1 MRLHHFVAAALISS
15 TAFGAAKYTK
25 KESEITATQTAIS
38 KPTQHTKDT
47 KNQPSITADDVFQ
60 GVGNQ
65 VKSITDAQIKTLQK
79 LVNVTSDSDPEKPDL
94 MFRMAELYAEQEHYY
109 NFRARENDQKV
120 FDAQQK
126 GNEQL
131 ARQLKDQQAK
141 YEKSEKDWL
150 VAAVKQYLAVANNP
164 AYNSYKRMDQ
174 VLFYLAYL
182 LTQQKREDLAR
193 PYFKRLIK
201 DYPKSQYIAY
211 AFLSFGEYYFEQKQ
225 LEDAL
230 KFYDKVLQFP
240 DSPVF
245 GFAKYKEGW
254 VYFNLGD
261 FKQAL
266 ATFIAVIDLAE
277 RGKSKEKLAL
287 GKEAKKDSVRA
298 YARVGTPE
306 KAWPFFQKIGGSYA
320 MTMLEQLG
328 ELYNSQGQFSDA
340 IKIYRQLMTI
350 SPNDVKV
357 CTWENE
363 VLKNVLSMTGAKASP
378 DAVKELQRLA
388 AVYDKFKDDK
398 RLKGEQLDE
407 CKDNTANTLRE
418 LATVWHKE
426 AQKTN
431 DNNTY
436 ALAQYLYKEYLSKF
450 PKEKDA
456 YIMTWYFSELLFKL
470 GTNGDNQKFCEAAQ
484 LFDGVGRR
492 A

>member
-1 MRLHHFVAAALISS
+1 MCIR
-15 TAFGAAKYTK
+15 
-25 KESEITATQTAIS
+25 
-38 KPTQHTKDT
+38 D
-47 KNQPSITADDVFQ
+47 
-60 GVGNQ
+60 
-65 VKSITDAQIKTLQK
+65 
-79 LVNVTSDSDPEKPDL
+79 
-94 MFRMAELYAEQEHYY
+94 R
-109 NFRARENDQKV
+109 
-120 FDAQQK
+120 
-126 GNEQL
+126 
-131 ARQLKDQQAK
+131 
-141 YEKSEKDWL
+141 
-150 VAAVKQYLAVANNP
+150 
-164 AYNSYKRMDQ
+164 
-174 VLFYLAYL
+174 AYL

-193 PYFKRLIK
+193 PLFKRLIK
-201 DYPKSQYIAY
+201 DFPKSQYIPY

-240 DSPVF
+240 DSPVY

-266 ATFIAVIDLAE
+266 ATFVAVIELAE
-277 RGKSKEKLAL
+277 KGKSKEKLAL
-287 GKEAKKDSVRA
+287 GKEAKKDAVRA

-306 KAWPFFQKIGGSYA
+306 KAWPFFQRIGGSYA
-320 MTMLEQLG
+320 MTMEEALG
-328 ELYNSQGQFSDA
+328 ELYNGQGQFSDA
-340 IKIYRQLMTI
+340 VKVYHQLMQI
-350 SPNDVKV
+350 APNDPKI
-357 CTWENE
+357 CTWQNE

-378 DAVKELQRLA
+378 EAVKELQRLA
-388 AVYDKFKDDK
+388 GIYDRVKDDK
-398 RLKGEQLDE
+398 KLKAEQLDE

-470 GTNGDNQKFCEAAQ
+470 GTNGDNQKFCEAGPEYTKVVTLDPSPKAKY
-484 LFDGVGRR
+484 LREAAYAAVISWKNCLSVEESAEDC
-492 A
+492 